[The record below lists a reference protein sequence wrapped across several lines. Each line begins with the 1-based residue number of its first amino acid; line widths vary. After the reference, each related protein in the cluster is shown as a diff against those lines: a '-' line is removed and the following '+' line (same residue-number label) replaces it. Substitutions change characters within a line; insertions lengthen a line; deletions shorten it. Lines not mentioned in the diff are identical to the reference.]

1 MNPHY
6 RAAGSSRIG
15 RRRIARLAG
24 WVTLVI
30 VSTLAISDIMAQDN
44 AIPRVSGVSLSTAP
58 ASGDTYQRG
67 DPIEI
72 RIDFDRLVA
81 ITGTPQINLTVGTNT
96 RAVAL
101 SSRTGGLA
109 SASFLFF
116 EYTVVE
122 GDRDI
127 DGVSVAANA
136 ILLNGGSIKS
146 AADGTTDAD
155 LTHAALTAGSGHQVD
170 GSRNEVPMVT
180 GISFVGSPANGNTY
194 ELGETIAVKV
204 EFDRFIELSVRP
216 QVALTIG
223 GQIALAGW
231 DHGSGTGGGITE
243 LYFDYEVQAD
253 DFDADGISIAANAI
267 RLNGGTI
274 RAASDASL
282 DADLT
287 HAALADDAT
296 RRVDGAQTAGPAVT
310 SVRFFST
317 PANGGAY
324 QSGESI
330 RLQVW
335 FDRLVTVS
343 GEPSVELTVGGLTR
357 QATVRANSVRVGV
370 QGLGF
375 EYVVQANDQ
384 DADGISI
391 AANAIRL
398 NGGTIT
404 ATDGTTAAVLTH
416 PAVPDDASRKVGD
429 GTVQP
434 PTTTDPEVSSIYFGA
449 SPANGDTY
457 QRGETIDVRVLFT
470 GRVLAGGSPRLALT
484 IGNQTRAAQYYGNH
498 FGRTLSFRYTVQAA
512 DSDNDGISIAA
523 NALSLN
529 GGSIAANDGS
539 ADAVLTHAAVAAGS
553 DHKVNGSQV
562 TAPAVSGVAISS
574 RARGGATYVLG
585 ESIVVKV
592 RFSEPVTVTGSP
604 RLALTVG
611 RATHGA
617 GFVRSSDRTLWFR
630 YRVQEQDRDDNG
642 IGIAAGALSLNGGTI
657 RDRLRNAAQLGLGRH
672 AIANAAGHLV
682 DADLRD
688 TTPPAV
694 SGVAVSS
701 TPQKGSTYVLGETI
715 AIEVR
720 FSEPV
725 TVTGAPRLAVTVG
738 SAQRTAVYAASR
750 LQIVRFHY
758 VVAAG
763 DRGALSV
770 AAGALSLNGG
780 TILDAADNAAAL
792 RLGSAA
798 GALGAAVDGVRE
810 DEDPPAVRSVEFEST
825 SPSGDT
831 YEHGDIVQVAVRF
844 SEPVTVTGQPQLALA
859 VGTAIRRAGLLSAE
873 GEYVRF
879 RYTVQEADNDP
890 DGVEVAA
897 EGVTLNGGA
906 IVDAAG
912 NAANVSLTAVSIAA
926 GEAVFGGAAKET
938 VPTRAAVTSEPSSG
952 HTYGRGDSVDVEVQ
966 FNKEVTVS
974 GRPVLELTIGSPP
987 SAAAATRGGDLAGAR
1002 ADVTGSKRTA
1012 TLVSGGNERLHFRYV
1027 VQSSD
1032 GSPGARVIIASDA
1045 LRLSGGSLIDAR
1057 GERLDRAN
1065 LSLDTAQVVHGDLVD
1080 GSRSEPAAARL
1091 VAVVSEPQAD
1101 RTYRLGEHLLV
1112 EVQFDKGIAVSG
1124 APQLELAIDGTGT
1137 AARRARFAST
1147 DHDTIRFR
1155 YDVQAADRDDDG
1167 IEIAAGALH
1176 LNGGSIRAAG
1186 GGSVELG
1193 LERAQ
1198 IIIPADKV
1206 DGSITESTP
1215 PVVASVA
1222 VVSPAPGGSYRSG
1235 DRISVQVGFSEPVV
1249 VTGRPQLTLRI
1260 GSTNRTASMAGGA
1273 RRAPE
1278 VITFTYT
1285 LRSGDP
1291 GDEGIGVPADALRLN
1306 GGSIRDGA
1314 GNDADLSSSAVLPA
1328 VAGAADPGAQLGCK
1342 QPRLSGRSGL
1352 SAARAGLTIA
1362 SAGGGSATAS
1372 PGFDVTLELDE
1383 NRDGSRQPVALGC
1396 VAVAEPG
1403 RQFSYAI
1410 ADGDRS
1416 RFAVGAADGLLRYI
1430 GTGEEVARTPE
1441 YLLTVTATPDDRGAA
1456 IDLSVRI
1463 VIVQIDDDGVV
1474 TLSTRQPLVG
1484 EAVTAALAD
1493 HDGVQAGSA
1502 AWQWWRRKEPDG
1514 VWRAVAGAT
1523 GSSYA
1528 PVPADGGHRLQA
1540 RVGYRDGYG
1549 AQTAASAQTEAVD
1562 LQPARRERM
1571 LQVGLAGLGRTVA
1584 STAVGVIGERFSA
1597 AMRAAGDPDA
1607 IDLNL
1612 ALNGRPLAL
1621 PVDGGVAARGA
1632 ALAGVAE
1639 ALGVRVQ
1646 ADGSVAVAAP
1656 SAAQLIANSAFSAGH
1671 GAAGARWGIW
1681 GSGDL
1686 SRFSAD
1692 VDGFEQDATVLSGY
1706 LGADYR
1712 FAPNALAGLV
1722 ASYSTIELTS
1732 LSEGDGEATL
1742 EGALVH
1748 LYPYG
1753 LWMPERW
1760 LGIWSLAGFGL
1771 GTVDLTDAGGT
1782 VRGEVRSW
1790 LGAAGS
1796 RTELWSAGA
1805 LSLAAKSDGF
1815 VTGLT
1820 TGGRLPVVRA
1830 HAWRARVLVEAGLA
1844 WRTGDSR
1851 IDGLVEFGGRL
1862 DGGDAERGLGA
1873 EVGAEL
1879 SYAHTGIGLGL
1890 AGRGRLLLVHED
1902 RDLRDW
1908 GAGVTLTWEPPDRG
1922 PGLALAVAP
1931 TWGTPAG
1938 GANALWRDD
1947 EVALAAGRAGASA
1960 STSNPVPWLPEAVD
1974 LKAAYGVLL
1983 PHGQGRL
1990 APFAELV
1997 VQDAVAH
2004 RIRSGV
2010 TLDISGPAPNHELAI
2025 EAYGERTLGHGST
2038 PSLQFGFGGSLE
2050 Y

>member
-6 RAAGSSRIG
+6 RAPGSFCIG
-15 RRRIARLAG
+15 RRCIARLAG
-24 WVTLVI
+24 CVTLVI

-101 SSRTGGLA
+101 SSTGGPLA

-122 GDRDI
+122 EDRDT

-136 ILLNGGSIKS
+136 ILLNGGGIKS

-170 GSRNEVPMVT
+170 GSRNEVPRVT
-180 GISFVGSPANGNTY
+180 GVSFVGSPANGNTY
-194 ELGETIAVKV
+194 ELGETIDVKV
-204 EFDRFIELSVRP
+204 EFDRFIEWSVRP
-216 QVALTIG
+216 QVELTIG

-231 DHGSGTGGGITE
+231 DHGSGTGGGITK
-243 LYFDYEVQAD
+243 LYFDHEVQAN

-267 RLNGGTI
+267 RLNGGTLT
-274 RAASDASL
+274 AASDASL

-310 SVRFFST
+310 SVRFFLT

-335 FDRLVTVS
+335 FDRSVTVN

-357 QATVRANSVRVGV
+357 QATVRANSARVGV

-416 PAVPDDASRKVGD
+416 PAVPDDPSRKVGD
-429 GTVQP
+429 GTTEP
-434 PTTTDPEVSSIYFGA
+434 PTTTSLGVSSIYFRS
-449 SPANGDTY
+449 SPTNGDTY

-484 IGNQTRAAQYYGNH
+484 IGNQTRVAQYYGNH

-512 DSDNDGISIAA
+512 DSDSDGISIAA

-529 GGSIAANDGS
+529 GGSIAAHDGS
-539 ADAVLTHAAVAAGS
+539 ADAGLTHVAVAADSG
-553 DHKVNGSQV
+553 HKVNGSQV
-562 TAPAVSGVAISS
+562 TAPSVSGVAISS
-574 RARGGATYVLG
+574 RPRGGTTYVLG
-585 ESIVVKV
+585 ESIVVEV

-611 RATHGA
+611 SATRGA

-630 YRVQEQDRDDNG
+630 YRVQDQDRDDNG

-657 RDRLRNAAQLGLGRH
+657 RDRLRNAAQLGLGRN

-701 TPQKGSTYVLGETI
+701 TPQKGTTYVLGETI

-720 FSEPV
+720 FSESV

-738 SAQRTAVYAASR
+738 SALRTAVYAASR

-792 RLGSAA
+792 GLGIAA

-810 DEDPPAVRSVEFEST
+810 DEDPPTVRSVEFEST

-859 VGTAIRRAGLLSAE
+859 VGTAIRRAGLFSAE
-873 GEYVRF
+873 AEYVRF
-879 RYTVQEADNDP
+879 RYTVQEEDNDP

-912 NAANVSLTAVSIAA
+912 NAANLSLTAVSIAA

-952 HTYGRGDSVDVEVQ
+952 DTYGRGDSVDVEVQ

-974 GRPVLELTIGSPP
+974 GRPVLELTIGSAP

-1002 ADVTGSKRTA
+1002 AHVTGSKRTA

-1112 EVQFDKGIAVSG
+1112 EVQFDKGITVTG
-1124 APQLELAIDGTGT
+1124 TPQLELAIDGTGT
-1137 AARRARFAST
+1137 AARRARFVST

-1206 DGSITESTP
+1206 DGSTTESTP

-1222 VVSPAPGGSYRSG
+1222 VVSPAPGGSYGSG
-1235 DRISVQVGFSEPVV
+1235 DRVSVEVSFSEPVV
-1249 VTGRPQLTLRI
+1249 VTGRPQLELRI
-1260 GSTNRTASMAGGA
+1260 GAESRTASMASGV

-1278 VITFTYT
+1278 IITFTYT
-1285 LRSGDP
+1285 VRSGDP
-1291 GDEGIGVPADALRLN
+1291 GDEGIGIPGDALRLN
-1306 GGSIRDGA
+1306 GGTIRDVV
-1314 GNDADLSSSAVLPA
+1314 GNDADLSSSEVLPA
-1328 VAGAADPGAQLGCK
+1328 VERAGLGAQIGCK
-1342 QPRLSGRSGL
+1342 QPPLSGRSGL
-1352 SAARAGLTIA
+1352 AAARSSLQIA
-1362 SAGGGSATAS
+1362 SAGGESAAES

-1410 ADGDRS
+1410 AAGDRS

-1430 GTGEEVARTPE
+1430 GTGEELARTPE
-1441 YLLTVTATPDDRGAA
+1441 YLLTVIATPDDRGAA

-1502 AWQWWRRKEPDG
+1502 AWQWWRRKEPHG
-1514 VWRAVAGAT
+1514 EWRAVAGAT
-1523 GSSYA
+1523 GSSYV
-1528 PVPADGGHRLQA
+1528 PVPADGGQRLQA

-1562 LQPARRERM
+1562 LHPARRERM

-1584 STAVGVIGERFSA
+1584 ATAVGVIGERFSA
-1597 AMRAAGDPDA
+1597 VMRAAGDPDA

-1612 ALNGRPLAL
+1612 TLNGRPLAL
-1621 PVDGGVAARGA
+1621 PVTGGVAARGA
-1632 ALAGVAE
+1632 ALIGAAE

-1646 ADGSVAVAAP
+1646 ADGSVGVDVP
-1656 SAAQLIANSAFSAGH
+1656 SVPQILANSAFSARH
-1671 GAAGARWGIW
+1671 GAPAARWGIW
-1681 GSGDL
+1681 GGGDL

-1712 FAPNALAGLV
+1712 FAPNALAGLA
-1722 ASYSTIELTS
+1722 ASYSDLELTS
-1732 LSEGDGEATL
+1732 VSSGDGEATL
-1742 EGALVH
+1742 DGALVH
-1748 LYPYG
+1748 VYPYG

-1760 LGIWSLAGFGL
+1760 LGIWSLAGFGV

-1782 VRGEVRSW
+1782 MRGEVRSW

-1805 LSLAAKSDGF
+1805 LSLATKSDGF

-1820 TGGRLPVVRA
+1820 TGGRLPVVTA

-1844 WRTGDSR
+1844 WRTVDSR
-1851 IDGLVEFGGRL
+1851 IDGLVELGGRL

-1938 GANALWRDD
+1938 GANALWRDG
-1947 EVALAAGRAGASA
+1947 EAALAAGGADASA
-1960 STSNPVPWLPEAVD
+1960 SASNPARWLPNAVD